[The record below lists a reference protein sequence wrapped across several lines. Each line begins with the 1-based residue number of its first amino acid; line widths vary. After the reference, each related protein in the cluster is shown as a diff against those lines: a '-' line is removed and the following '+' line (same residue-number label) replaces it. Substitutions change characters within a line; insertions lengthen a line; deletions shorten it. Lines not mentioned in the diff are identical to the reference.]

1 MSKYDIYLLEN
12 SKVLKNK
19 LGINNEAALDQAE
32 SIMANTKMALLFN
45 SGFSDFSSKGVCA
58 IHKTIFGDVYD
69 WAGEYRIIN
78 VQKRE
83 PLLAGKS
90 VWYSNWEDIDRD
102 LKSAWKKIDEV
113 HWSNL
118 SHDEFAKS
126 VAHLFPAIWQAHP
139 FREGNTRTIVILI
152 ALFAEH
158 YGYYFDYE
166 LMAAS
171 AGYVRNAFVLCCFG
185 EHSKFEHLE
194 KILLDAIS
202 TDPIEDDDEIE
213 NDDQEKSAKY
223 ERYYTEDYKPTP
235 HEYVE
240 EE

>member
-1 MSKYDIYLLEN
+1 MKYDIYLFEDC
-12 SKVLKNK
+12 KVLKNK
-19 LGINNEAALDQAE
+19 LGIKDEAQLDKAE
-32 SIMANTKMALLFN
+32 SEFASISMMELME
-45 SGFSDFSSKGVCA
+45 SGFFDFSPSGVCK
-58 IHKTIFGDVYD
+58 IHKYD

-78 VQKRE
+78 IQKRE

-102 LKSAWKKIDEV
+102 LKSAWKKIDAV

-118 SHDEFAKS
+118 LHDEFAKS
-126 VAHLFPAIWQAHP
+126 VTRLFPAIWQAHP
-139 FREGNTRTIVILI
+139 FREGNTRTIVMLI

-185 EHSKFEHLE
+185 ENSEFEHLE

-202 TDPIEDDDEIE
+202 TEPVDESE
-213 NDDQEKSAKY
+213 ESEPETNNKSSKY
-223 ERYYTEDYKPTP
+223 EKYYVEDYKPTP

-240 EE
+240 DIN

>member
-12 SKVLKNK
+12 SRVLKNK
-19 LGINNEAALDQAE
+19 LGIENEAALDKAE
-32 SIMANTKMALLFN
+32 SIMANTKMALLYN
-45 SGFSDFSSKGVCA
+45 SSFSDFSPSGVCK
-58 IHKTIFGDVYD
+58 IHKTIFGDVYE

-83 PLLAGKS
+83 AILAGKS

-102 LKSAWKKIDEV
+102 LKAAWQKIDTV
-113 HWSNL
+113 DWAHL
-118 SHDEFAKS
+118 SHDDFAKS
-126 VAHLFPAIWQAHP
+126 VARLFPAIWQTHP
-139 FREGNTRTIVILI
+139 FREGNTRTVVMLI
-152 ALFAEH
+152 ALFAEQ

-185 EHSKFEHLE
+185 EHSEFEHLE

-202 TDPIEDDDEIE
+202 TEPIEDSDEIE
-213 NDDQEKSAKY
+213 AASEEKTSKY
-223 ERYYTEDYKPTP
+223 KKYYTNDYHPTP

-240 EE
+240 GE

>member
-185 EHSKFEHLE
+185 EHSEFEHLE
-194 KILLDAIS
+194 KILLDKGTTPRIIS
-202 TDPIEDDDEIE
+202 RPRTNMSRRSNLYSLIRHR
-213 NDDQEKSAKY
+213 KF
-223 ERYYTEDYKPTP
+223 
-235 HEYVE
+235 
-240 EE
+240 